1 MNAGGVDKACK
12 SNAGSWTLETRNW
25 KEYTISS
32 MKSFRDLEVY
42 QRASTLFPKIYKMV
56 RSWNAN
62 DQKEIGSQIIRAA
75 NSIHA
80 NIAEGFGK
88 TPADFKRYL
97 GNSLGS
103 CDEIVSHLAD
113 AHNVG
118 LIAKNMFDELI
129 AEYAIVGKQLNKL
142 KQNWK

>member
-25 KEYTISS
+25 KEYNTL
-32 MKSFRDLEVY
+32 MRSFRDLEVY
-42 QRASTLFPKIYKMV
+42 QRASKLFPKIYKMV
-56 RSWNAN
+56 RSWNTI
-62 DQKEIGSQIIRAA
+62 DQRELGSQIIRAA

-88 TPADFKRYL
+88 TPVDFKRYVS
-97 GNSLGS
+97 NSIGS
-103 CDEIVSHLAD
+103 CDELLSHLND
-113 AHNVG
+113 ARN
-118 LIAKNMFDELI
+118 IELI
-129 AEYAIVGKQLNKL
+129 ADSLFDDLVAEYTIVGKQMNRL

>member
-1 MNAGGVDKACK
+1 
-12 SNAGSWTLETRNW
+12 
-25 KEYTISS
+25 

-42 QRASTLFPKIYKMV
+42 QRASKLFPKIYKTV
-56 RSWNAN
+56 RSWNLN
-62 DQKEIGSQIIRAA
+62 DQREIGSQLIRAA

-88 TPADFKRYL
+88 TPADFKRYS

-103 CDEIVSHLAD
+103 CDELVSYLTD
-113 AHNVG
+113 AHNIGIIV
-118 LIAKNMFDELI
+118 KDMFDELI

>member
-1 MNAGGVDKACK
+1 
-12 SNAGSWTLETRNW
+12 
-25 KEYTISS
+25 

-42 QRASTLFPKIYKMV
+42 QRASKLFPKVYKMV
-56 RSWNAN
+56 RSWDII

-113 AHNVG
+113 ARNIE
-118 LIAKNMFDELI
+118 LITRALFDELI
-129 AEYAIVGKQLNKL
+129 AEYTIVGKQLNKL
-142 KQNWK
+142 KQSWK

>member
-1 MNAGGVDKACK
+1 
-12 SNAGSWTLETRNW
+12 
-25 KEYTISS
+25 

-42 QRASTLFPKIYKMV
+42 QRASKLFPKIYKMV
-56 RSWNAN
+56 RLWNPI
-62 DQKEIGSQIIRAA
+62 DQRELGSQIIRAA

-88 TPADFKRYL
+88 SPADFKRYL

-103 CDEIVSHLAD
+103 CDELVSHLAD
-113 AHNVG
+113 ANNINLITKNVF
-118 LIAKNMFDELI
+118 AELI
-129 AEYAIVGKQLNKL
+129 AEYTIVGKQLNKL